1 MFKGQP
7 KGLYALALANT
18 GERFGY
24 YTMLAI
30 FLLFLQAKFGFSAAA
45 AGQFYAIFLAA
56 VYFMPVIGGWL
67 ADKIGFGKCVVTG
80 VCIMFLGYL
89 CLAIPTNA
97 FTGRGL
103 ALALM
108 IGALLLIAVGT
119 GLFKGN
125 LQVLVGNLYDDPRY
139 AAKRDSAFSLFYM
152 AINIG
157 AMFAPT
163 AATALTNSHLSK
175 VGLIYKADIPALA
188 HQYLNGTLADT
199 SILESLQAAMP
210 GPAIAN
216 MDLTMFS
223 KYYIG
228 NLAFAYNLGFAVACV
243 SLIFSIAIYLGC
255 RKWFKH
261 ADVNAKQAK
270 AAPGAAA
277 VELTPK
283 QTKDRITALIFV
295 FAVVIFFW
303 MAFHQNGSSLTY
315 FARDYTQNAVSGPL
329 RIGFSIWPLFLIAVS
344 VYTLFGIFQS
354 ESSLNKIICAGVTV
368 LLWGGAYWLYS
379 GMPETMSILP
389 QQFQQFNP
397 FFVVALTPISMAIFS
412 ALASKGKEPSAP
424 KKIGLGMFVAA
435 LGYLIMLAA
444 SKGQPAPSDLVS
456 VGGVSPDPVVP
467 TYLISTYLVLTFAEL
482 LLSPM
487 GISFVSKVAPPKFKG
502 LMMGLWFAATAIGN
516 YLSSIPSM
524 LWNNV
529 PLWVN
534 WTVLMALCVISGV
547 VMFSML
553 KKLEAAT
560 AD

>member
-1 MFKGQP
+1 MFKNQP
-7 KGLYALALANT
+7 KGLFALALANT

-30 FLLFLQAKFGFSAAA
+30 FLLFLQAKFGFTASA

-56 VYFMPVIGGWL
+56 VYFMPVLGGWL

-80 VCIMFLGYL
+80 ICIMFIGYL

-97 FTGRGL
+97 FSSRGL

-108 IGALLLIAVGT
+108 IMALLLIAVGT

-125 LQVLVGNLYDDPRY
+125 LQVMTGNLYDDPAY
-139 AAKRDSAFSLFYM
+139 SAKRDSGFSLFYM
-152 AINIG
+152 AINLG

-163 AATALTNSHLSK
+163 AATALTNRHLAGA
-175 VGLIYKADIPALA
+175 GLIYKADIPALA
-188 HQYLNGTLADT
+188 HQFINGTLQDPT
-199 SILESLQAAMP
+199 QLQNLQAAMP
-210 GPAIAN
+210 GAEAKA
-216 MDLTMFS
+216 MALGDFS
-223 KYYIG
+223 QFYISS
-228 NLAFAYNLGFAVACV
+228 LSTAYNLGFAVACV
-243 SLIFSIAIYLGC
+243 SLLVSIAIYFGF
-255 RKWFKH
+255 RSWFKH
-261 ADVNAKQAK
+261 TDVNPKQQ
-270 AAPGAAA
+270 A
-277 VELTPK
+277 VEAQQAATLTPK
-283 QTKDRITALIFV
+283 QTKDRIVALCLV

-315 FARDYTQNAVSGPL
+315 FARDYTQAEVSGFT
-329 RIGFSIWPLFLIAVS
+329 RIGFNIWPLFLIAIS

-354 ESSLNKIICAGVTV
+354 ESAKSKGICTV
-368 LLWGGAYWLYS
+368 ATLLLWGGAYAIYA
-379 GMPETMSILP
+379 GMEPTLHILP

-397 FFVVALTPISMAIFS
+397 FFVVALTPISMALFS

-435 LGYLIMLAA
+435 VGYLIMLAA
-444 SKGQPAPSDLVS
+444 SNGQPAPSTLKA

-487 GISFVSKVAPPKFKG
+487 GISFVSKVAPPQYKG
-502 LMMGLWFAATAIGN
+502 LMMGCWFAATAIGN

-524 LWNNV
+524 LWDRV